1 MSPVSAKDAGFST
14 IYREIWGSLSGF
26 IKVKYTSSLFIQ
38 KIGKTMKKQQLEK
51 LVVSLKK
58 DGYAVYAPVEVGGR
72 VLVKPLAEPKKYKFT
87 EKIPY
92 YSYKAFFFAPK
103 EALFDYEKGQLSE
116 PKTDYPKIALL
127 GVRKID
133 LKAVAFYDE
142 AFAAD
147 SYYQKRRKNIFII
160 GHDMAAEKES
170 PSFLQQYKRDKLE
183 DLPFDIFLMQNKT
196 DFTVYSGTIAGA
208 KALKG
213 IKYNKFNEVKY
224 SGPRKNDEETLKLK
238 AMMDKTK
245 FTDKMWQ
252 DLGKLCVECGQ
263 CTLSCPTC
271 YCFAVLEEPQLG
283 HNKGEKIR
291 VWDACYY
298 NEFSRVTGEHR
309 FLDSTNKKIHF
320 WYTHKF
326 SRDPKHLK
334 MLGCVGCERCT
345 HSCPVDIDIRK
356 VLASASS
363 GGAGYS
369 NEQPENY
376 PLSK

>member
-1 MSPVSAKDAGFST
+1 
-14 IYREIWGSLSGF
+14 
-26 IKVKYTSSLFIQ
+26 
-38 KIGKTMKKQQLEK
+38 MKKQQLVK
-51 LVVSLKK
+51 LIESLKK
-58 DGYAVYAPVEVGGR
+58 DGYSVYAPIEVGER
-72 VLVKPLAEPKKYKFT
+72 VLVKPLADAKKYKFV

-103 EALFDYEKGQLSE
+103 EVLFEYENGKMQE
-116 PKTDYPKIALL
+116 PKTDYPKIALV

-133 LKAVAFYDE
+133 LKAIAFYDE
-142 AFAAD
+142 AFAKD
-147 SYYQKRRKNIFII
+147 SYYQKRRKNIFIV
-160 GHDMAAEKES
+160 GHDMADEKES
-170 PSFLQQYKRDKLE
+170 PSFLEQHKRDKLE
-183 DLPFDIFLMQNKT
+183 DVPFDIFLMQGKT
-196 DFTVYSGTIAGA
+196 DITVYCQTPAGMSV
-208 KALKG
+208 LKG
-213 IKYNKFNEVKY
+213 IKYKDCKEVKY

-238 AMMDKTK
+238 AVMDKTK

-252 DLGKLCVECGQ
+252 DLGKLCIECGQ

-283 HNKGEKIR
+283 INKGEKIR
-291 VWDACYY
+291 VWDACFY

-309 FLDSTNKKIHF
+309 FLDATSKKIHF

-345 HSCPVDIDIRK
+345 HSCPVDISIRK
-356 VLASASS
+356 VLASASL
-363 GGAGYS
+363 GGAGYG
-369 NEQPENY
+369 NEQTENY